1 ALKSPTATSAARLWK
16 CLTINP
22 TLWPMKR
29 AFTVT
34 GLFLLLGCCLY
45 GAPQRDSVLRRLDAV
60 LSSRKSYDD
69 KQETKI
75 ASLRAQVANRLLLPQ
90 EQYRINLQLI
100 ETYRKYKLDSA
111 VVYAQKN
118 RQLAQKLGDRRYQ
131 SKADIELAGL
141 YSSMGMYVESLNVLE
156 NINRAALPPDLLPEY
171 FERYM
176 LFCSHYG
183 QSNNKTSYYQQ
194 SEQYR
199 DSLLAVLNPGSLQY
213 QITLATRALY
223 QGQGD
228 SLERQL
234 QHLLKKT
241 TDAQPER
248 AIVAYL
254 LGVLYK
260 NQGNQALQEQYF
272 AISAIADIVNA
283 IKDNASLQA
292 LALTYYDMGN
302 IERAYL
308 FMETAINDA
317 IFCNV
322 RYRTVEASTYYPII
336 NASFRT
342 LEQEQKTELRQ
353 YLMLISVLSL
363 DLIIGIAYSYIQ
375 VKRLAKTRKALF
387 ETNQQLSQLN
397 HALQEANQ
405 NLFEANHIKEEYI
418 AHFFDICSANIEKL
432 ENYRKSLH
440 KKAVNNQYDLLLKE
454 LKSTDLA
461 ENELAELY
469 YNFDTI
475 FLNLYPTFV
484 SEFNSLLLPDEA
496 IHPKPGEQ
504 LNTELR
510 IFALLRLGITDSVK
524 IAGFLRYSLQ
534 TVYNYRTKIRHKTAM
549 SREEFE
555 AKIEQIGTLRQ
566 IS

>member
-1 ALKSPTATSAARLWK
+1 MYFCKMKPSP
-16 CLTINP
+16 
-22 TLWPMKR
+22 
-29 AFTVT
+29 
-34 GLFLLLGCCLY
+34 FLLLFIIALV
-45 GAPQRDSVLRRLDAV
+45 AFPAKADDAV
-60 LSSRKSYDD
+60 LAQLRQVMQNRSLYDTIKENQLAALKQQLHLNKSNLIRRY
-69 KQETKI
+69 QI
-75 ASLRAQVANRLLLPQ
+75 NR
-90 EQYRINLQLI
+90 QLI
-100 ETYRKYKLDSA
+100 EGYKKYQADSA
-111 VVYAQKN
+111 IFYAQQNQQIAEKLAN
-118 RQLAQKLGDRRYQ
+118 TLFKDETAIQLAW
-131 SKADIELAGL
+131 L
-141 YSSMGMYVESLNVLE
+141 YSSGGLYIESEGLLKG
-156 NINRAALPPDLLPEY
+156 INRNTLADELLPHY
-171 FERYM
+171 FETY
-176 LFCSHYG
+176 LAFCSRYG
-183 QSNNKTSYYQQ
+183 QSNGNDIYYRK
-194 SEQYR
+194 SELYR
-199 DSLLAVLNPGSLQY
+199 DSLLAVLDTASLKY
-213 QITLATRALY
+213 KITAATRILYRGQPRQAETRLLALL
-223 QGQGD
+223 GQ
-228 SLERQL
+228 
-234 QHLLKKT
+234 
-241 TDAQPER
+241 TDRKNPEQ
-248 AIVAYL
+248 ALITYL
-254 LGVLYK
+254 LGIISK
-260 NQGNQALQEQYF
+260 NKGDIDRQLHYF
-272 AISAIADIVNA
+272 ALSAVTDVINS
-283 IKDNASLQA
+283 IKDNASFQS
-292 LALTYYDMGN
+292 LALTFYDMGD
-302 IERAYL
+302 ITQAYQ
-308 FMETAINDA
+308 FMESAINDA

-322 RYRTVEASTYYPII
+322 RYRTVESTTYYPII

-342 LEQEQKTELRQ
+342 LEQEQKAKLRHF
-353 YLMLISVLSL
+353 LILTSLLSIG
-363 DLIIGIAYSYIQ
+363 LIIGIAYSYIQ

-397 HALQEANQ
+397 HALQEANE

-555 AKIEQIGTLRQ
+555 AKIKQIGTLRQ

>member
-1 ALKSPTATSAARLWK
+1 
-16 CLTINP
+16 
-22 TLWPMKR
+22 MKR

-363 DLIIGIAYSYIQ
+363 GLIIGIIYSYIQ
-375 VKRLAKTRKALF
+375 MKRLANTRQKLSQSN
-387 ETNQQLSQLN
+387 EQLSRLN
-397 HALQEANQ
+397 QALKAAND
-405 NLFEANHIKEEYI
+405 NLSEANHIKEEYI
-418 AHFFDICSANIEKL
+418 AHFFDLCSTYIEKL
-432 ENYRKSLH
+432 EDYRKSLH
-440 KKAVNNQYDLLLKE
+440 KLAAGNRQDALMKE
-454 LKSTDLA
+454 LKSTRRV

-469 YNFDTI
+469 HTFDTV

-484 SEFNSLLLPDEA
+484 TEFNQLLLPTEQ
-496 IHPKPGEQ
+496 ITPKQGEL

-510 IFALLRLGITDSVK
+510 IFALVRLGISDSVK
-524 IAGFLRYSLQ
+524 IANFLRYSLR
-534 TVYNYRTKIRHKTAM
+534 TVYNYRTKVRHKAAA

-555 AKIEQIGTLRQ
+555 EQVKLIGTLRKAK
-566 IS
+566 